1 MGSSEDNNKA
11 AVRAC
16 LETISQDNS
25 DGLDRIVGPDYV
37 LHDPALPEDVRGAE
51 GLGELLEEYRK
62 ALGGV
67 RLTIDHQFT
76 DGDYVA
82 TRWFV
87 RARHEGELMGASAS
101 GREVA
106 FSGVTISRCSDGKIV
121 EEWEICDTLGLLQQI
136 GAFTPLA
143 LPTRPCTRS
152 ASPPGSR

>member
-1 MGSSEDNNKA
+1 MGSSEDNKA

-25 DGLDRIVGPDYV
+25 DGLDRILGADYV

-51 GLGELLEEYRK
+51 GLRELLGEYRK
-62 ALGGV
+62 AIGDV
-67 RLTIDHQFT
+67 RLTVDHQFT

-87 RARHEGELMGASAS
+87 RGRHQGELMGAPAS
-101 GREVA
+101 GKEIA
-106 FSGVTISRCSDGKIV
+106 FDGVTISRCSDGKIV

-136 GAFTPLA
+136 GAFTP
-143 LPTRPCTRS
+143 
-152 ASPPGSR
+152 